1 MASMCGKLAYLRGI
15 DVNAIKCKFPESPL
29 LSSYMAEKVRV
40 EHGQWCSQ
48 ARAHWGT
55 LPLEV

>member
-29 LSSYMAEKVRV
+29 LSSYMAEKSSGRT
-40 EHGQWCSQ
+40 
-48 ARAHWGT
+48 RA
-55 LPLEV
+55 VA